1 MVSAALVVTI
11 AISVSPTAGVI
22 CAVYFLVYSQLD
34 AYVVQP
40 RIFSSSLNVPPVLI
54 VLGALSG
61 GLLLGIVGALLAIP
75 TVASLLLLY
84 REVLVP
90 HLDAS

>member
-1 MVSAALVVTI
+1 MIIVSIVAF
-11 AISVSPTAGVI
+11 SVSPTAGLI
-22 CAVYFLVYSQLD
+22 TLAYFLIYQQLD

-40 RIFSSSLNVPPVLI
+40 RVFSQSMNVPGVLVI
-54 VLGALSG
+54 LGAISG

-84 REVLVP
+84 REVVVP